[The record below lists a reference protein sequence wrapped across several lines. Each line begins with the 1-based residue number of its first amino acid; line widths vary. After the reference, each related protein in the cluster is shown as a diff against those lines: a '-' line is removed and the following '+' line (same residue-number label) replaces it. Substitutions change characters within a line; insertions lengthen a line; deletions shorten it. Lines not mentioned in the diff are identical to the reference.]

1 MKKLFVMFCILTS
14 ILLFACSPSA
24 EQSSLTIYVSDAPA
38 DINEFDYVNVTFDS
52 VRICPEGEQ
61 PQRLAIDNL
70 SAVNLK
76 DVQGEKKSF
85 LVNTTVEP
93 ANYTSM
99 ELYVETVEASI
110 DGETVDVKVP
120 SEKLQLTKPFTVA
133 PGQNTEFVFDIQ
145 VVLRGNEQNNQG
157 YILRPNIGASGT
169 TE

>member
-1 MKKLFVMFCILTS
+1 M
-14 ILLFACSPSA
+14 
-24 EQSSLTIYVSDAPA
+24 
-38 DINEFDYVNVTFDS
+38 
-52 VRICPEGEQ
+52 
-61 PQRLAIDNL
+61 AIDNL